1 MFPRTLFKLFRKSF
15 KKTPRKLAY
24 TFQEQTHDSDH
35 LDALMANLLPGTKQ
49 LFWNDISLSLKTPT
63 VRRYTEEIK
72 TFANTLCFY
81 SLQACRFMRKHK
93 KFPHSSKIRLCT
105 SSLNCEPEFMKDVL
119 DSMAQKL
126 SDDSN

>member
-1 MFPRTLFKLFRKSF
+1 MFPRTLFKLFRKSL
-15 KKTPRKLAY
+15 KKKPRKLAY

-72 TFANTLCFY
+72 TFANTLFFY
-81 SLQACRFMRKHK
+81 SLQAAGSCENIRSFLILQKYGSEHHPLTVSR
-93 KFPHSSKIRLCT
+93 SS
-105 SSLNCEPEFMKDVL
+105 
-119 DSMAQKL
+119 
-126 SDDSN
+126 